1 MNGNIFFDGAKS
13 PTITTNKGEG
23 NKILGVLNPFNQRF
37 STEKTGVLTT
47 GANFIVDLVQP
58 SLSDRIYSEDNN
70 KLLQIRIPEATKK

>member
-37 STEKTGVLTT
+37 STDKTGVLTT
-47 GANFIVDLVQP
+47 GANFTGESAQVVV
-58 SLSDRIYSEDNN
+58 
-70 KLLQIRIPEATKK
+70 